1 MLIMHVC
8 MYIHVYMYELHA
20 VRLMATVLSLQSSTL
35 YMYRCMYLVCT
46 CTCTMHRY
54 TCADIYIYI
63 IFIIYI
69 YISYLDMHGLVS
81 KTKPCMSKYE
91 RFIQ

>member
-8 MYIHVYMYELHA
+8 MYIYMYELHA

-63 IFIIYI
+63 WDSSRQNEPSYI
-69 YISYLDMHGLVS
+69 YIKCYKIPLCLNR
-81 KTKPCMSKYE
+81 YN
-91 RFIQ
+91 F